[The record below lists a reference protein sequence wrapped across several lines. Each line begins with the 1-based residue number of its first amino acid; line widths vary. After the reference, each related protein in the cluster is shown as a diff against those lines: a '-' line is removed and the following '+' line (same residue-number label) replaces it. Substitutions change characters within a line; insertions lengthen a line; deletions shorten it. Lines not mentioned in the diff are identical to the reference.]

1 MDRRKGVTR
10 KDMAGRFDLEEF
22 ELASRPRCVSLTYHQ
37 QSHMMYD
44 ATGHVSQLESSLVSL
59 QNSRQALAFQ
69 RSQFHLASV
78 RSCGLPLSLCL

>member
-44 ATGHVSQLESSLVSL
+44 ATGRVSQLECPCRHW
-59 QNSRQALAFQ
+59 SRIKTLDK
-69 RSQFHLASV
+69 R
-78 RSCGLPLSLCL
+78 